1 MKVYLLFERHCAR
14 GYEDST
20 CDRLCGVYSTAE
32 RAFAIARIAQ
42 GAIRNKTPNHFP
54 DLHERIGGP
63 DFPENSYDAD
73 NWRGFWVDEQE
84 VVE

>member
-1 MKVYLLFERHCAR
+1 MKVYLLMERHCAC
-14 GYEDST
+14 GYEDGT

-32 RAFAIARIAQ
+32 RALAVARIAR
-42 GAIRNKTPNHFP
+42 GAILAKRQDAP
-54 DLHERIGGP
+54 DLHETIGGP
-63 DFPENSYDAD
+63 QGLSPYDED